1 MMQVGVWFWALFLP
15 KPSWLASS
23 QSLMHRALGRA
34 GVLSLGWESWP
45 QTANERRNGGGLSEA
60 ELASFLG
67 LCSSLL
73 GSDGALSSQPGHG
86 ASLLAQSPLAS
97 GFLVN
102 GCLSNLA
109 VATRKGKEAV
119 LRSTA

>member
-1 MMQVGVWFWALFLP
+1 
-15 KPSWLASS
+15 
-23 QSLMHRALGRA
+23 MHRALGRA